1 MEDFQQFKDAGITV
15 AVGETIQIWRGGS
28 IEIIDIQGDVVTI
41 TNPHQLGWKELN
53 FEIELKYFVN

>member
-15 AVGETIQIWRGGS
+15 AVGEVIQIGRGGS

-41 TNPHQLGWKELN
+41 TNPHQLAGKELN